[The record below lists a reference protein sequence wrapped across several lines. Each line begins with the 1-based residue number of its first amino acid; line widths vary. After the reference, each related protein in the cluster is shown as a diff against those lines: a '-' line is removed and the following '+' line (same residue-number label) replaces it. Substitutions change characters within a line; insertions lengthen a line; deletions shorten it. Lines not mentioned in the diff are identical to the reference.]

1 RVPPS
6 SSIRDAVLLP
16 RHPSRAIRGSG
27 AFLVAKSRVP
37 TVALFSIK
45 EAAEVLSLSTGM
57 EEESESVRVK
67 DIILK
72 RKIGNGSFSAVW
84 RAEHRG
90 TGEEVAVKQVFLS
103 KLNLRLKSLFHCE
116 LNFLSSVNHPNIVRL
131 LDFFQYDGIDQL
143 NSRMAY
149 TEPYLNHKLCPL
161 SKIQPKWKVPCVFIC
176 EKYCGFRMYK
186 VDMVVVIDGSRILGL
201 GDWSSWK
208 WQSIG
213 KLDLYVAAAGKNP
226 KR

>member
-1 RVPPS
+1 MR
-6 SSIRDAVLLP
+6 R
-16 RHPSRAIRGSG
+16 R
-27 AFLVAKSRVP
+27 
-37 TVALFSIK
+37 
-45 EAAEVLSLSTGM
+45 M

-131 LDFFQYDGIDQL
+131 LDFFQL

-161 SKIQPKWKVPCVFIC
+161 SKIQVCFPNGKFLVFLSA
-176 EKYCGFRMYK
+176 RST
-186 VDMVVVIDGSRILGL
+186 VDSGVHDATNSLHRIDWPT
-201 GDWSSWK
+201 D
-208 WQSIG
+208 G
-213 KLDLYVAAAGKNP
+213 KLTTNCIMLSV
-226 KR
+226 

>member
-1 RVPPS
+1 
-6 SSIRDAVLLP
+6 
-16 RHPSRAIRGSG
+16 
-27 AFLVAKSRVP
+27 
-37 TVALFSIK
+37 
-45 EAAEVLSLSTGM
+45 M

-131 LDFFQYDGIDQL
+131 LDFFQL

-161 SKIQPKWKVPCVFIC
+161 SKIQVPKTMTIIL
-176 EKYCGFRMYK
+176 EFRPAQME
-186 VDMVVVIDGSRILGL
+186 
-201 GDWSSWK
+201 SSLCFYLREVLWI
-208 WQSIG
+208 QECTMLQTHYIELIG
-213 KLDLYVAAAGKNP
+213 QPMENSLQTASC
-226 KR
+226 